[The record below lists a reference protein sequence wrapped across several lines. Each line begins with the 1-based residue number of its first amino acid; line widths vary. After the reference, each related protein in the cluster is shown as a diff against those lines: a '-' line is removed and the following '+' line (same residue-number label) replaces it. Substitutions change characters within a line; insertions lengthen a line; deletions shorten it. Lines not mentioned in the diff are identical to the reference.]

1 MIDVFETWFN
11 QFTKAEQ
18 KKLLKHIKKNHF
30 EMIEEYSSK
39 PFSRID
45 KRMLEDSIS
54 SSCQNAF
61 SASES
66 SSK

>member
-18 KKLLKHIKKNHF
+18 KRLLKHIKKNHLNLIDEF
-30 EMIEEYSSK
+30 SSK

-45 KRMLEDSIS
+45 KRLLEGSMSAS
-54 SSCQNAF
+54 SQNVF
-61 SASES
+61 SASSAE
-66 SSK
+66 K